1 MIPWQYL
8 LLGLTFIF
16 LFIWLIQSSFN
27 ESDFRIAKYWRSRI
41 IAWKPR
47 RLSQVTAKPVESS
60 KEDLEKKT
68 INFLPITPLRA
79 IVSVAIAVGV
89 YFLTDGWWGVSV
101 LFFVAVMANPYLN
114 TKNTQRQIDIDA
126 CLTVETFANN
136 MVSIMG
142 TGVSPEQAFV
152 SALKNPNTAFEAKA
166 EAILPKAQID
176 PVDGVLE
183 LKRQIKHS
191 IGDRLCLTLHFIFT
205 SSVKGAPADALKATS
220 LSAKAISEME
230 QRILIKQKEGYFA
243 AKATLY
249 ASLLIMLFQIVTA
262 SGDTGQYAVYESTVG
277 QMIILAL
284 GMIMAMGVWLTIA
297 ISKGKSFLRISLKLD

>member
-16 LFIWLIQSSFN
+16 LSIWLIQSSFN
-27 ESDFRIAKYWRSRI
+27 EKDFRIVKYWRSRI
-41 IAWKPR
+41 IAWKPK

-79 IVSVAIAVGV
+79 IVSTAIAVGV

-152 SALKNPNTAFEAKA
+152 SALRNPNTAFEAKA

-205 SSVKGAPADALKATS
+205 SSVKGAPADALKATAM
-220 LSAKAISEME
+220 SAKAISEME

-284 GMIMAMGVWLTIA
+284 GMIMALGVWLTIA

>member
-1 MIPWQYL
+1 MIPWHFL
-8 LLGLTFIF
+8 LLVLAFVF
-16 LFIWLIQSSFN
+16 LCVWLIQSSFN
-27 ESDFRIAKYWRSRI
+27 DRDFKILKYWRSRI
-41 IAWKPR
+41 VALKPK
-47 RLSQVTAKPVESS
+47 RLSQITAKPVATS
-60 KEDLEKKT
+60 KEDLEKKN
-68 INFLPITPLRA
+68 INFLPITPLRV
-79 IVSVAIAVGV
+79 IVSVGIAVGV
-89 YFLTDGWWGVSV
+89 YFLTNGWWGVST
-101 LFFVAVMANPYLN
+101 LFFLAIMANPYLN

-152 SALKNPNTAFEAKA
+152 SALRNPNTAFESKA
-166 EAILPKAQID
+166 EAILPKAQLD

-191 IGDRLCLTLHFIFT
+191 IGDRLSLTLHFIFT
-205 SSVKGAPADALKATS
+205 SSVKGAPADALRATAA
-220 LSAKAISEME
+220 SAKAISEME

-262 SGDTGQYAVYESTVG
+262 SGDTGQYAVYESVIG
-277 QMIILAL
+277 QIIILGL

>member
-16 LFIWLIQSSFN
+16 LSIWLIQSSFN
-27 ESDFRIAKYWRSRI
+27 EKDFRIVKYWRSRI
-41 IAWKPR
+41 IAWKPK
-47 RLSQVTAKPVESS
+47 RLSQVIAKPVESA

-79 IVSVAIAVGV
+79 IVSIAIAVGV

-152 SALKNPNTAFEAKA
+152 SALRNPNTAFEAKA

-220 LSAKAISEME
+220 MSAKAISEME

-284 GMIMAMGVWLTIA
+284 GMIMAIGVWLTIA